1 MRALSLLSIPLLFL
15 CLNVR
20 AQNPQGYWFSEDKI
34 GFFDGLDNMEMRI
47 DPAGLQYVGS
57 VYYVWEHGLN
67 YQAVSLDGRWLSKDS
82 IEIRELSLVADRNA
96 RFHGDCLGVFRL
108 HYSRD
113 STKEYLTGSWVRS
126 PDSKSDC
133 PSSQVTFFRI
143 IPPNEPRPLPIV
155 VSKRK
160 SHIKTNDQATTT
172 PEGSAPAGS
181 TAASSAGSTGAPA
194 GSAASMN
201 LQQARSSGVASSS
214 PQATSRPNA
223 SQVVTQ
229 ALDPDS
235 LRMVA
240 YKSRHDST
248 EMIIPHKGDTAR
260 LELYDDGI
268 IDHDR
273 ISLFMDGNMILKNYE
288 LLGHAKVL
296 QIKLG
301 HGTQNNV
308 LSLFAENE
316 GDIPPNTALMVIYLD
331 DKRYEVRLSS
341 DMLTNAKVIFTPV
354 AP

>member
-1 MRALSLLSIPLLFL
+1 MRGSLLLSISFLLL
-15 CLNVR
+15 CLSVK

-34 GFFDGLDNMEMRI
+34 GFFDGLDNMELRI
-47 DPAGLQYVGS
+47 DPAGSQFVGS

-82 IEIRELSLVADRNA
+82 LEIRELSLVADRNA
-96 RFHGDCLGVFRL
+96 RFYGDCLGTFHL

-113 STKEYLTGSWVRS
+113 STREYLKGSWVRA
-126 PDSKSDC
+126 PDSKSAC
-133 PSSQVTFFRI
+133 PSSIVGFFRI
-143 IPPNEPRPLPIV
+143 IPPNEPRQIPII
-155 VSKRK
+155 VSKKK
-160 SHIKTNDQATTT
+160 SHI
-172 PEGSAPAGS
+172 SAGAQPVV
-181 TAASSAGSTGAPA
+181 ASSAAPA
-194 GSAASMN
+194 
-201 LQQARSSGVASSS
+201 
-214 PQATSRPNA
+214 
-223 SQVVTQ
+223 VVPV
-229 ALDPDS
+229 LDPDS

-240 YKSRHDST
+240 YKSRRDST

-301 HGTQNNV
+301 KGTQNNV

-316 GDIPPNTALMVIYLD
+316 GDIPPNTALMIIYLD

-354 AP
+354 Q

>member
-1 MRALSLLSIPLLFL
+1 MTMRGSSLLSIPLLFL
-15 CLNVR
+15 CLSVK

-47 DPAGLQYVGS
+47 DPAGPQFVGS
-57 VYYVWEHGLN
+57 VFYVWEHGLN

-82 IEIRELSLVADRNA
+82 LEIRELSLVADRNA
-96 RFHGDCLGVFRL
+96 RFYGDCLGTFHL

-113 STKEYLTGSWVRS
+113 ATREYLKGYWVRA
-126 PDSKSDC
+126 PDSKSAC
-133 PSSQVTFFRI
+133 PSSIVGFFRI
-143 IPPNEPRPLPIV
+143 IPPNEPRQIPII
-155 VSKRK
+155 VSKKK
-160 SHIKTNDQATTT
+160 SHVSS
-172 PEGSAPAGS
+172 SAQPVV
-181 TAASSAGSTGAPA
+181 ASSAPSGSLAPVTTPV
-194 GSAASMN
+194 
-201 LQQARSSGVASSS
+201 VA
-214 PQATSRPNA
+214 P
-223 SQVVTQ
+223 V
-229 ALDPDS
+229 LDPDS
-235 LRMVA
+235 LRMIA
-240 YKSRHDST
+240 YKSRRDST

-301 HGTQNNV
+301 KGTQNNV

-331 DKRYEVRLSS
+331 DKRFEVRLSS

-354 AP
+354 Q

>member
-1 MRALSLLSIPLLFL
+1 MRVLLLLSIPLLFL
-15 CLNVR
+15 CLSVK

-47 DPAGLQYVGS
+47 DPAGPQFVGS

-82 IEIRELSLVADRNA
+82 LEIRELSLVADRNA
-96 RFHGDCLGVFRL
+96 RFYGDCLGTFHL

-113 STKEYLTGSWVRS
+113 STKEYLKGSWVRA
-126 PDSKSDC
+126 PQSKSAC
-133 PSSQVTFFRI
+133 PSSLVAFFRI
-143 IPPNEPRPLPIV
+143 IPPEEPRQFPVV

-160 SHIKTNDQATTT
+160 SHITSKDQAAIAAT
-172 PEGSAPAGS
+172 PTPAATGS
-181 TAASSAGSTGAPA
+181 TPFNLKQA
-194 GSAASMN
+194 GSA
-201 LQQARSSGVASSS
+201 GVATGS
-214 PQATSRPNA
+214 PQGSSNPAATP
-223 SQVVTQ
+223 VV
-229 ALDPDS
+229 APVLDPDS

-240 YKSRHDST
+240 YKSRRDTT
-248 EMIIPHKGDTAR
+248 EMVIPHKGDTAR

-273 ISLFMDGNMILKNYE
+273 ISLFMDGTMILKNYE

-301 HGTQNNV
+301 KGTQNNV

-354 AP
+354 Q

>member
-82 IEIRELSLVADRNA
+82 IEIRELSLVSDRNA
-96 RFHGDCLGVFRL
+96 RFHGDCLGVFHL

-113 STKEYLTGSWVRS
+113 STKEYLAGSWDRA
-126 PDSKSDC
+126 PDSKSAC

-160 SHIKTNDQATTT
+160 SHIKTNDQAAAAATAATGSPTATT
-172 PEGSAPAGS
+172 PAG
-181 TAASSAGSTGAPA
+181 T
-194 GSAASMN
+194 SAAAMN
-201 LQQARSSGVASSS
+201 LKQAGSSGVASSS
-214 PQATSRPNA
+214 PQGTSRPNA
-223 SQVVTQ
+223 SPVVTPV
-229 ALDPDS
+229 LDPDS

-248 EMIIPHKGDTAR
+248 EMIIPHKSDTAR

-341 DMLTNAKVIFTPV
+341 DMLTNAKVIFTPIQ
-354 AP
+354 